1 MPEQKQF
8 TEFDNTLLP
17 WLGRTMKLIDLYIGN
32 HFQEQDIDLTKV
44 QMIMLVRLFFNDG
57 QPQNDLALLT
67 NRDKASLARLLDTME
82 RKRLVVRVPSKE
94 DKRIKLVHITKK
106 GIELYE
112 SVRPL
117 IKQMILKVQHGI
129 SEQDVQFTIK
139 ILKQLQLNMG
149 IEETVAIQ
157 TKQG

>member
-1 MPEQKQF
+1 MLKQRQF
-8 TEFDNTLLP
+8 TEFDNTVLP
-17 WLGRTMKLIDLYIGN
+17 WLGRTMKLIDLYIAN

-44 QMIMLVRLFFNDG
+44 QMIMLVRLFSNDG

-82 RKRLVVRVPSKE
+82 RKGLVVRVPSKD

-129 SEQDVQFTIK
+129 SEKDVQFTIK
-139 ILKQLQLNMG
+139 ILKQLQLNIG

-157 TKQG
+157 TN

>member
-32 HFQEQDIDLTKV
+32 HFQAQDIDHTKV
-44 QMIMLVRLFFNDG
+44 QMLMLVRLFFNDG

-82 RKRLVVRVPSKE
+82 RKGLVVRVSSKE

-129 SEQDVQFTIK
+129 SEKDVQFTIK
-139 ILKQLQLNMG
+139 ILKQLQLNIG

-157 TKQG
+157 TN

>member
-1 MPEQKQF
+1 MPEQRQF
-8 TEFDNTLLP
+8 TEFDNTVLP
-17 WLGRTMKLIDLYIGN
+17 WLGRTMKLIDLYIAN

-44 QMIMLVRLFFNDG
+44 QMILLVRLFYNDG

-82 RKRLVVRVPSKE
+82 RKGLVVRVPSKD

-106 GIELYE
+106 GVELYE

-117 IKQMILKVQHGI
+117 IKQMISKVQHGI
-129 SEQDVQFTIK
+129 SEKDVQFTIK
-139 ILKQLQLNMG
+139 ILKQLQLNIG

-157 TKQG
+157 TK

>member
-1 MPEQKQF
+1 MPEQRQF
-8 TEFDNTLLP
+8 TEFDNTVLP
-17 WLGRTMKLIDLYIGN
+17 WLGRTMKLIDLFIAN

-44 QMIMLVRLFFNDG
+44 QMIMLVRLFYNDG

-82 RKRLVVRVPSKE
+82 RKGLVVSVPSKE

-129 SEQDVQFTIK
+129 SEKDVQSTIK
-139 ILKQLQLNMG
+139 ILKKLKLNIG
-149 IEETVAIQ
+149 IEEKVAIQ
-157 TKQG
+157 TK